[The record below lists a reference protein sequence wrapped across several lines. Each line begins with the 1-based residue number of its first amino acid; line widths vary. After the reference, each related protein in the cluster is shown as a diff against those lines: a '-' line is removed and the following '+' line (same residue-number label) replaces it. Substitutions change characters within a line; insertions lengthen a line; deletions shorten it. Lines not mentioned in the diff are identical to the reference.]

1 MKVVSCSFDDRLA
14 NRWWQSLQPV
24 TDVFRTPSLE
34 ALDAYMAA
42 TTPDLVIM
50 HMDGRHITIDHAVSF
65 ILERDPLHVF
75 IIDDSPND
83 EDGLVLL
90 KAGVRGYANTGVEP
104 RLLQA
109 AVQAIS
115 RGDVWVSRRLMQR
128 LVEDLIDGNER
139 EATDDPRLDSL
150 TPREREI
157 AEIVAEGASNKVI
170 AARLNVTERTVK
182 AHLTSAFQK
191 TGTRDRLELALLI
204 KGQLPRPH
212 GSSRFAV

>member
-14 NRWWQSLQPV
+14 NKWTQSLQPV
-24 TDVFRTPSLE
+24 TDVFRTATVE
-34 ALDAYMAA
+34 ALDAYLAA
-42 TTPDLVIM
+42 STPDLVIL
-50 HMDGRHITIDHAVSF
+50 HMDTRNVNIDVAVSF
-65 ILERDPLHVF
+65 ILTRDPLHVF
-75 IIDDSPND
+75 VIDDNPND

-90 KAGVRGYANTGVEP
+90 KAGVRGYANTGIEP

-139 EATDDPRLDSL
+139 EASDDPRLDAL

-204 KGQLPRPH
+204 KGQLPRPNS
-212 GSSRFAV
+212 SSRFAM

>member
-1 MKVVSCSFDDRLA
+1 MKVVSSSVDDRLA
-14 NRWWQSLQPV
+14 GKWAQSLQPL
-24 TDVFRTPSLE
+24 TDVFRTHNVD
-34 ALDAYMAA
+34 ALNAYLAA
-42 TTPDLVIM
+42 STPDLVIL
-50 HMDGRHITIDHAVSF
+50 HMDTRNINIDVAVSF

-75 IIDDSPND
+75 VIDDNPND

-90 KAGVRGYANTGVEP
+90 KAGVRGYANTGIEP

-109 AVQAIS
+109 AVQAIG

-139 EATDDPRLDSL
+139 EASDDPRLDAL

-204 KGQLPRPH
+204 KGQLPRASA
-212 GSSRFAV
+212 SSRFAM

>member
-1 MKVVSCSFDDRLA
+1 MKVVTCSSDERLSNKWA
-14 NRWWQSLQPV
+14 QSLQPV
-24 TDVFRTPSLE
+24 TDVFRTPNVQALE
-34 ALDAYMAA
+34 AYLSA
-42 TTPDLVIM
+42 TTPSLVIL
-50 HMDGRHITIDHAVSF
+50 HMDGRDVNLDKAVSL

-75 IIDDSPND
+75 IIEDNPND
-83 EDGLVLL
+83 DDGLVLL
-90 KAGVRGYANTGVEP
+90 KAGVRGYANTGIEP

-139 EATDDPRLDSL
+139 DVSDDPRLDTL

-170 AARLNVTERTVK
+170 ASRLNVTERTVK

-204 KGQLPRPH
+204 KGQLPRVA
-212 GSSRFAV
+212 SASRFMV

>member
-14 NRWWQSLQPV
+14 NRWGQSLKLV
-24 TDVFRTPSLE
+24 TDVFRTSSLE
-34 ALDAYMAA
+34 ALEAYMAA
-42 TTPDLVIM
+42 TTPYLVIM
-50 HMDGRHITIDHAVSF
+50 HIDGRHITIYHAVSF
-65 ILERDPLHVF
+65 ILERDPLYVF
-75 IIDDSPND
+75 IIDYSPND

-104 RLLQA
+104 QLLQA
-109 AVQAIS
+109 AVQVIS
-115 RGDVWVSRRLMQR
+115 RGDVWVSRRLMQQ

-139 EATDDPRLDSL
+139 AATDDLRLDSL

-191 TGTRDRLELALLI
+191 TGTRDRFELALQI
-204 KGQLPRPH
+204 KGKLPRLH

>member
-1 MKVVSCSFDDRLA
+1 MKVVACSTDDRLC
-14 NRWWQSLQPV
+14 NKWIQSLQPV
-24 TDVFRTPSLE
+24 TDVFRTPSLA
-34 ALDAYMAA
+34 ALGAYLAA
-42 TTPDLVIM
+42 ASPDLVVL
-50 HMDGRHITIDHAVSF
+50 HMDGRECNIDAAVSL
-65 ILERDPLHVF
+65 ILEKDPLHVF
-75 IIDDSPND
+75 VIDDNPND

-90 KAGVRGYANTGVEP
+90 KAGVRGYANSGIEP

-109 AVQAIS
+109 AVQAIT

-139 EATDDPRLDSL
+139 EAADDPRLDSL

-204 KGQLPRPH
+204 KGQLPRQQSA
-212 GSSRFAV
+212 GRFVM

>member
-1 MKVVSCSFDDRLA
+1 MKVVSCSADDRLA
-14 NRWWQSLQPV
+14 NKWTQALHSV
-24 TDVFRTPSLE
+24 TDVFRTNAVSTLNG
-34 ALDAYMAA
+34 YMAA
-42 TTPDLVIM
+42 TIPDLVIL
-50 HMDGRHITIDHAVSF
+50 HMDDDQINIDVAVSF

-75 IIDDSPND
+75 VIHDNPND

-90 KAGVRGYANTGVEP
+90 KAGVRGYANAGIEP
-104 RLLQA
+104 RLMQA

-139 EATDDPRLDSL
+139 ESADDPRLDAL

-170 AARLNVTERTVK
+170 AARLSVTERTVK

-204 KGQLPRPH
+204 KGQLPR
-212 GSSRFAV
+212 SSGAGRAAI

>member
-1 MKVVSCSFDDRLA
+1 MKVVTCSSDERLS
-14 NRWWQSLQPV
+14 NKWVQSLQPV
-24 TDVFRTPSLE
+24 TDVFRTPNLQ
-34 ALDAYMAA
+34 ALDAYMSA
-42 TTPDLVIM
+42 TTPDLVIL
-50 HMDGRHITIDHAVSF
+50 HMDNRDVNIDKAVSL

-75 IIDDSPND
+75 VIEDNPND

-90 KAGVRGYANTGVEP
+90 KAGVRGYANTGIEP

-115 RGDVWVSRRLMQR
+115 RGDVWVSRRLMQK

-139 EATDDPRLDSL
+139 EASDDPRLDTL

-204 KGQLPRPH
+204 KGQLPRVANA
-212 GSSRFAV
+212 SRFMV